1 MVGCLLFSISRLW
14 KVSNGFKELVS
25 ILLQIDSNDIRDI
38 IKYVDYTRYLFNH
51 LNEKSQK
58 MGLHSETQSSS
69 SGHFR
74 SSENKNSEVLEDD
87 QLRIAAASVNLNKR
101 IKKI

>member
-38 IKYVDYTRYLFNH
+38 VKYVDYTRHLFNH
-51 LNEKSQK
+51 LNEKSQR
-58 MGLHSETQSSS
+58 MGLYSEAQSSS
-69 SGHFR
+69 SVHSR
-74 SSENKNSEVLEDD
+74 SFENKNSEVAEDD
-87 QLRIAAASVNLNKR
+87 QIRMAATSVNLNKK
-101 IKKI
+101 IKNI